1 MGPVDTRPFGNGPV
15 RARRMVVGV
24 GEEAGMEWWQWVLV
38 VVVVLVVLT
47 ALFAWIQARR
57 RRGGVRTTKR

>member
-1 MGPVDTRPFGNGPV
+1 MGDD
-15 RARRMVVGV
+15 
-24 GEEAGMEWWQWVLV
+24 EEAFVEWWQWVLV
-38 VVVVLVVLT
+38 VVAVVAVLT